1 MNNIKYLNL
10 FKRGISTMALTFLSI
25 SAMAQAAEPA
35 ASTTA
40 TPPTDYTTFIWWL
53 VIAAMVILLLAI
65 AVLGNV
71 LVTMAKISAPKV
83 KNITAILLVLMTLSV
98 TAEEAATAAPAAAK
112 TSSLLDNLGI
122 YLAITIL
129 LLEFFVLVMLARKI
143 YSFAKG
149 FFAAEEEKA
158 KAAKL
163 KMPSFL
169 DRFNSSVSVDKE
181 QDIILD
187 HEYDGIRELD
197 NDLPP
202 WWKYGFYISIV
213 WAVVYFGYYE
223 LGGGPTSL
231 DEYNTAMEKADAEVA
246 AYKAKHV
253 VDVDENNILLADAAG
268 IKAGKTIFES
278 NCAVCHGKEAEG
290 IVGPNLTDDYWLHG
304 GSLNDIFKTIKY
316 GVLEKGMTSWKDIL
330 SPTDIVDVTS
340 YVKSLHGTKP
350 ANAKAPDGELYKEE
364 EASAVAADSTTAAAK

>member
-1 MNNIKYLNL
+1 
-10 FKRGISTMALTFLSI
+10 
-25 SAMAQAAEPA
+25 
-35 ASTTA
+35 
-40 TPPTDYTTFIWWL
+40 
-53 VIAAMVILLLAI
+53 
-65 AVLGNV
+65 
-71 LVTMAKISAPKV
+71 
-83 KNITAILLVLMTLSV
+83 
-98 TAEEAATAAPAAAK
+98 
-112 TSSLLDNLGI
+112 
-122 YLAITIL
+122 
-129 LLEFFVLVMLARKI
+129 
-143 YSFAKG
+143 
-149 FFAAEEEKA
+149 
-158 KAAKL
+158 
-163 KMPSFL
+163 
-169 DRFNSSVSVDKE
+169 
-181 QDIILD
+181 
-187 HEYDGIRELD
+187 
-197 NDLPP
+197 
-202 WWKYGFYISIV
+202 
-213 WAVVYFGYYE
+213 VYFGYYE

>member
-10 FKRGISTMALTFLSI
+10 FKRGISTMALALLSI

-40 TPPTDYTTFIWWL
+40 TPPTDYTAFIWWL

-149 FFAAEEEKA
+149 FYAEEEKA

-163 KMPSFL
+163 KKPSFL

-223 LGGGPTSL
+223 LGGGPTSI
-231 DEYNTAMEKADAEVA
+231 DEYNTTMEKADAEVA

-253 VDVDENNILLADAAG
+253 VDVDENNVAMADAAG

-290 IVGPNLTDDYWLHG
+290 VVGPNLTDDYWLHG
-304 GSLNDIFKTIKY
+304 GSLKDVFKTVKY

-330 SPTDIVDVTS
+330 SPADILNVSS
-340 YVKSLHGTKP
+340 YVKSIHGTKP
-350 ANAKAPDGELYKEE
+350 ANAKAPDGELYKEA
-364 EASAVAADSTTAAAK
+364 ASAAPTDTTTAAAK